1 VRAAIY
7 ARYSTELQTESSI
20 IDQNRI
26 CERWCEAND
35 ANVVARFEDQ
45 GISGGAIG
53 NRPGLA
59 MLLAAPVDVVVVMDL
74 SRLSRS
80 QADLPKMIDRLV
92 HRGVRIIGV
101 QDGYDS
107 SRKGHKLQAGL
118 SGIIGEAFRDM
129 VSSKTYSALESR
141 AQRGQPTGGRA
152 FGYRNGE
159 AATVLRIFKEYADGV
174 SAKGIAEQLNREGVP
189 SPGSSWDRTTRRRGG
204 WAPSAI
210 AGDPRR
216 FTGILN
222 NEIYVGRDVWNR
234 TRWSKDPDSG
244 RRVAV
249 QRPKCEWIVKEAHDK
264 RLVPDDLWNRVKA
277 RQAARAHEVGD
288 RIKLKLK
295 QSTGRGPRYMFSS
308 LLKCKV
314 CGSNYVMAD
323 ATHYSCSG
331 YVNGRICG
339 NRQRTRRDVMES
351 KLLTG
356 IRTTLLSDQCVNEF
370 KAKIMRPL
378 CKPGTDAS
386 RLPKL
391 EREVANYVDA
401 IGQGFRSATL
411 LDRLRTAEAELER
424 LRNQSKVVDVKA
436 IMKLL
441 PVAIG
446 RYRAAVE
453 DLGNIGIDMQRARE
467 TLREMLGTIPIRPGC
482 DGVPIAELSLDP
494 ISLVAAGGSQIGLV
508 GGHATDPRKS
518 IMSTHRLEITGT
530 YEDPPNLQRNR

>member
-1 VRAAIY
+1 MKAAIY

-20 IDQNRI
+20 MDQNRV

-35 ANVVARFEDQ
+35 ANVVARYEDQ

-59 MLLAAPVDVVVVMDL
+59 MLLVAPVDVIVVMDL

-80 QADLPKMIDRLV
+80 QADLPKIIDRLG
-92 HRGVRIIGV
+92 HRGVRIVGC

-152 FGYRNGE
+152 FGYRDGE
-159 AATVLRIFKEYADGV
+159 AAIVLRIFQEYADGA
-174 SAKGIAEQLNREGVP
+174 SAKGIAEKFNREGVP
-189 SPGSSWDRTTRRRGG
+189 SPGSSWERTTRRRGG

-244 RRVAV
+244 RRIAV
-249 QRPKCEWIVKEAHDK
+249 QRPKFEWIVKEAHDK
-264 RLVPDDLWNRVKA
+264 RLVPDDLWNQVKA
-277 RQAARAHEVGD
+277 RQAARAREVGD
-288 RIKLKLK
+288 KIKSKLK

-308 LLKCKV
+308 LLKCKL

-331 YVNGRICG
+331 YVNGRTCANG
-339 NRQRTRRDVMES
+339 QRMRRDVMES
-351 KLLTG
+351 KLLSG
-356 IRTTLLSDQCVNEF
+356 IRTTLLSDQCVSEF
-370 KAKIMRPL
+370 KTKMMRAL
-378 CKPGTDAS
+378 RKPGTDAN
-386 RLPKL
+386 RIPKL
-391 EREVANYVDA
+391 EREVGNYADA
-401 IGQGFRSATL
+401 IGQGFRSVAL

-424 LRNQSKVVDVKA
+424 LRGHSKVVDVDA
-436 IMKLL
+436 VMKLL
-441 PVAIG
+441 PAAVD
-446 RYRAAVE
+446 RYRAMVE
-453 DLGNIGIDMQRARE
+453 DLGNSGIDMQRARE
-467 TLREMLGTIPIRPGC
+467 TLREMLGTIPVRPGA
-482 DGVPIAELSLDP
+482 DGVPIAELGLNP
-494 ISLVAAGGSQIGLV
+494 VSLVAAGGSQIGLV
-508 GGHATDPRKS
+508 AGAGFEPATFG
-518 IMSTHRLEITGT
+518 L
-530 YEDPPNLQRNR
+530 